1 MRSKAIKSN
10 SRSKFREQ
18 VPNFAAIALVNTV
31 LGKQGTM
38 ASHVPVAGGNK
49 WTMLAEPT
57 KKLVDDGKEGNQ
69 HANSYRAVVQSR
81 TLGLTPIIEDM
92 NELALSSV
100 KKPMAN
106 LRPGADDPGIG
117 FDFENESERH
127 RLSHPAKLA
136 SSAEQPK

>member
-18 VPNFAAIALVNTV
+18 VPNFAAIALVN
-31 LGKQGTM
+31 Q
-38 ASHVPVAGGNK
+38 
-49 WTMLAEPT
+49 
-57 KKLVDDGKEGNQ
+57 KLVDDGKEGNQ

-117 FDFENESERH
+117 FDFEGESERH